1 MDKGVK
7 NMKKFITGTV
17 LGLAL
22 LTSAS
27 SVFATGPENGNFGG
41 SGNAWTNDYGM
52 HYVNNNNPDVRFD
65 WENHRF
71 AVPGMGG
78 MHADENSAV
87 MGWGEGSLVDPH
99 DTMQP

>member
-1 MDKGVK
+1 MEKGVK
-7 NMKKFITGTV
+7 IMKIFITGMV
-17 LGLAL
+17 LTAAL
-22 LTSAS
+22 LTSATPA
-27 SVFATGPENGNFGG
+27 FATGPENGNFGG
-41 SGNAWTNDYGM
+41 NGNTWTNDYGM

-65 WENHRF
+65 WDNHRF

-87 MGWGEGSLVDPH
+87 MAWGEGSLIDPH